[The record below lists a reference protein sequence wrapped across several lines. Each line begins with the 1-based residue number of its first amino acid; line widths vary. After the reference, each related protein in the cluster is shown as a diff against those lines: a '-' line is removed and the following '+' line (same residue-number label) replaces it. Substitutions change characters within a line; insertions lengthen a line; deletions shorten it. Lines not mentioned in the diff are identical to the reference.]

1 MDADAGLHCFSLP
14 SLFLF
19 PQPPALPFVD
29 LALLLNFSCQY
40 DVILD
45 EIEKENQTQLFVS
58 GLFASLSS
66 SQLSFGAAVLFRCKS

>member
-1 MDADAGLHCFSLP
+1 MDADAGIHCSSSPPSFS
-14 SLFLF
+14 F

-29 LALLLNFSCQY
+29 LVLLLNLLTFSCRY

-58 GLFASLSS
+58 GLFAALSS
-66 SQLSFGAAVLFRCKS
+66 SQLRGAL

>member
-1 MDADAGLHCFSLP
+1 MDADVGLHCSSSPSSFSL
-14 SLFLF
+14 

-29 LALLLNFSCQY
+29 LALPLNLLTFSCRY

-45 EIEKENQTQLFVS
+45 EIEKEPQTQLFVS

-66 SQLSFGAAVLFRCKS
+66 SQLRFLG